1 MKCGE
6 EPAPSEMA
14 RSNILGRGGAF
25 HGLLGG
31 QVAEDAD
38 HARHER
44 VRSYSWGTQGVRSM
58 LGRVRP
64 GDGTSGRGSVS
75 RPEVPEIP
83 TGS

>member
-1 MKCGE
+1 
-6 EPAPSEMA
+6 MA
-14 RSNILGRGGAF
+14 GSNILERGGAF

-75 RPEVPEIP
+75 RPEVLEIP